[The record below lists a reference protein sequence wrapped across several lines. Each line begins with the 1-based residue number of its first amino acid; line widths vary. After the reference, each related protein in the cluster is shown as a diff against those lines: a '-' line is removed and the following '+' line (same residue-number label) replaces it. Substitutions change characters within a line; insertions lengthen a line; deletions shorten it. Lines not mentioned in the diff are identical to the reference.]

1 MERVI
6 SKRKP
11 QQDRSATHEPGT
23 GYFKKGHTPIA
34 RGRPKGIQNRLSR
47 DVKTAILTAAEQV
60 GEDGEGRGGLGRCPV
75 PADPV
80 SALAG
85 RPIASRP
92 RIRETLRQRSRTSG
106 VAPPAFRVEPKG
118 LELRPTGCIGII
130 LTV

>member
-60 GEDGEGRGGLGRCPV
+60 GEDGEGRGGLGRCPGAGGPGERAGGPPYCV
-75 PADPV
+75 
-80 SALAG
+80 AL
-85 RPIASRP
+85 PD
-92 RIRETLRQRSRTSG
+92 RETLRQRSRTSG